1 MMTIVIQEHSLEI
14 RPITHDDLDEV
25 LEVYRQCE
33 DFLAL
38 GPVSIASMDMVLKDI
53 EISQDESGIFCGITA
68 ADGKMIGILDYVPCN
83 YEGDPHAAFLSLLM
97 LAAPFR
103 KRGLGKAVVET
114 LENEIRKDARVMRIL
129 AGVQV
134 NNPQA
139 VQFWQRQGYRIV
151 SGPKLLPDQTTVFDL
166 RKDLDQLV

>member
-1 MMTIVIQEHSLEI
+1 MTRIIAIREHSLEI
-14 RPITHDDLDEV
+14 HPISDEDLEAV

-38 GPVSIASMDMVLKDI
+38 GPIPTASLQMVLKDI
-53 EISQDESGIFCGITA
+53 EISRAEGGIFSGISRV
-68 ADGKMIGILDYVPCN
+68 DGKMIGILDYVPGN
-83 YEGDPHAAFLSLLM
+83 YHGDTQSAYLSLLM

-103 KRGLGKAVVET
+103 KQGLGQAIVEAF
-114 LENEIRKDARVMRIL
+114 EAEVRKDPLVHRIL

-139 VQFWQRQGYRIV
+139 VRFWQKQGFRIV
-151 SGPKLLPDQTTVFDL
+151 SGPKIMPDQTTVFDL
-166 RKDLDQLV
+166 QKELG